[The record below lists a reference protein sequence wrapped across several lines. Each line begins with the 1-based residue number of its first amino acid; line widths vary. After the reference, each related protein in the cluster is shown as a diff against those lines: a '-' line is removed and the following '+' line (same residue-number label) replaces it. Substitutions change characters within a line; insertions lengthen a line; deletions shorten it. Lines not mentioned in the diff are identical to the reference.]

1 MQTVSLVI
9 THTQHQRLQLFRKAL
24 GRGVWPAPLGHSAYM
39 SSHSHLKYI
48 TCCCVKKF
56 KTSIPLHYSDLSACI
71 HTTKSISWFT
81 YTRCFIQHV
90 PVTKKTVWTTISHEN
105 PQDARDF
112 YDTWLMLKFPIVG
125 IVMIPEIIHLETSWL
140 NHSCGDYG
148 ARLSQ
153 IFR

>member
-1 MQTVSLVI
+1 MMNLIKGYENLSINSSDVSVRYLNSFMQTVSLVI

-71 HTTKSISWFT
+71 HTTKSIS
-81 YTRCFIQHV
+81 
-90 PVTKKTVWTTISHEN
+90 
-105 PQDARDF
+105 
-112 YDTWLMLKFPIVG
+112 
-125 IVMIPEIIHLETSWL
+125 
-140 NHSCGDYG
+140 
-148 ARLSQ
+148 
-153 IFR
+153 